1 MEIFRILLIEHAQTW
16 LLGLFFGAMTFLVNK
31 AVKAIIETQHKKR
44 ELMSK
49 ESEEQ
54 SNIKN
59 GLIALLRYRINR
71 LCNTIKRRGSMTSQE
86 AFDLKDI
93 YNAYETLGGN
103 GQTKI
108 LVEYIFDKFEI
119 NDDITEEK

>member
-1 MEIFRILLIEHAQTW
+1 MNEFEQIFLDHAQTW

-44 ELMSK
+44 ELMMK
-49 ESEEQ
+49 DSEEQ
-54 SNIKN
+54 ANIKN
-59 GLIALLRYRINR
+59 GVIALLRYRINR
-71 LCNTIKRRGSMTSQE
+71 LCNTIKKRGSMTSQE

-93 YNAYETLGGN
+93 YSAYETLGGN

-108 LVEYIFDKFEI
+108 LVGYIFEKHEI
-119 NDDITEEK
+119 NDDIEE

>member
-1 MEIFRILLIEHAQTW
+1 MNEFKQIFLDHAQTW

-44 ELMSK
+44 ELMMK
-49 ESEEQ
+49 DSEEQ
-54 SNIKN
+54 ANIKN
-59 GLIALLRYRINR
+59 GVIALLRYRINR
-71 LCNTIKRRGSMTSQE
+71 LCNTIKKRGSMTSQE

-93 YNAYETLGGN
+93 YSAYETLGGN

-108 LVEYIFDKFEI
+108 LVGYIFEKHEI
-119 NDDITEEK
+119 NDDIEE

>member
-1 MEIFRILLIEHAQTW
+1 
-16 LLGLFFGAMTFLVNK
+16 MT
-31 AVKAIIETQHKKR
+31 Q
-44 ELMSK
+44 

-59 GLIALLRYRINR
+59 GLLALLRYRINR
-71 LCNTIKRRGSMTSQE
+71 LCNAIKRRGSMTSQE

-93 YNAYETLGGN
+93 YSAYTILGGN

-108 LVEYIFDKFEI
+108 LVEYIFEKYEI
-119 NDDITEEK
+119 DDEIDG

>member
-1 MEIFRILLIEHAQTW
+1 MEIFRRLFIEHAQTW

-93 YNAYETLGGN
+93 YSAYESLSGN

>member
-1 MEIFRILLIEHAQTW
+1 MNEFEQIFLDHAQTW

-44 ELMSK
+44 ELMTQ

-59 GLIALLRYRINR
+59 GLLALLRYRINR
-71 LCNTIKRRGSMTSQE
+71 LCNAIKRRGSMTSQE

-93 YNAYETLGGN
+93 YSAYTILGGN

-108 LVEYIFDKFEI
+108 LVEYIFEKYEI
-119 NDDITEEK
+119 DDEIDG

>member
-1 MEIFRILLIEHAQTW
+1 MNEFEQIFLDHAQTW

-44 ELMSK
+44 ELMTK

-54 SNIKN
+54 ANIKN

-71 LCNTIKRRGSMTSQE
+71 LCNTIKRRGAMTSQE

-93 YNAYETLGGN
+93 YSAYEILGGN

-108 LVEYIFDKFEI
+108 LVEYIFEKYEIDDKIDE
-119 NDDITEEK
+119 

>member
-1 MEIFRILLIEHAQTW
+1 MNEFEQIFLDHAQTW

-44 ELMSK
+44 ELLTQ

-59 GLIALLRYRINR
+59 GLLALLRYRINR
-71 LCNTIKRRGSMTSQE
+71 LCNAIKRRGSMTSQE

-93 YNAYETLGGN
+93 YSAYTILGGN

-108 LVEYIFDKFEI
+108 LVEYIFEKYEI
-119 NDDITEEK
+119 DDEIDG

>member
-1 MEIFRILLIEHAQTW
+1 MNEFEQIFLDHAQTW

-31 AVKAIIETQHKKR
+31 AVKSIIETQHKKR
-44 ELMSK
+44 ELMSQ

-59 GLIALLRYRINR
+59 GLLALLRYRINR
-71 LCNTIKRRGSMTSQE
+71 LCNAIKRRGSMTSQE

-93 YNAYETLGGN
+93 YSAYTILGGN

-108 LVEYIFDKFEI
+108 LVEYIFEKYEI
-119 NDDITEEK
+119 DDEIDG

>member
-1 MEIFRILLIEHAQTW
+1 MNEFEQIFLDHAQTW

-31 AVKAIIETQHKKR
+31 AVKSIIETQHKKR
-44 ELMSK
+44 ELMSQ

-59 GLIALLRYRINR
+59 GLLALLRYRINR
-71 LCNTIKRRGSMTSQE
+71 LCNAIKRRGSMTSQE

-93 YNAYETLGGN
+93 YSAYTILGGN

-108 LVEYIFDKFEI
+108 LVEYIFEKYEIDDKI
-119 NDDITEEK
+119 DG

>member
-1 MEIFRILLIEHAQTW
+1 MNEFEQIFLDHAQTW

-44 ELMSK
+44 ELMTQ

-54 SNIKN
+54 ANIKN

-71 LCNTIKRRGSMTSQE
+71 LCNTIKGRGSMTSQE

-93 YNAYETLGGN
+93 YSAYEILGGN

-108 LVEYIFDKFEI
+108 LVDYIFEKYEI
-119 NDDITEEK
+119 DDNISE

>member
-1 MEIFRILLIEHAQTW
+1 MNEFEQIFLGHAQTW
-16 LLGLFFGAMTFLVNK
+16 LLGLFFGAMTYLVNK

-44 ELMSK
+44 EVMSK

-54 SNIKN
+54 ADIKK

-93 YNAYETLGGN
+93 YSAYTILGGN

-108 LVEYIFDKFEI
+108 LVEYIFEKYEIDDKI
-119 NDDITEEK
+119 DGQK

>member
-1 MEIFRILLIEHAQTW
+1 MNEFEQIFLDHAQTW

-31 AVKAIIETQHKKR
+31 AVKSIIETQHKKR
-44 ELMSK
+44 ELMTQ

-59 GLIALLRYRINR
+59 GLLALLRYRINR
-71 LCNTIKRRGSMTSQE
+71 LCNAIKRRGSMTSQE

-93 YNAYETLGGN
+93 YSAYTILGGN

-108 LVEYIFDKFEI
+108 LVEYIFEKYEI
-119 NDDITEEK
+119 DDEIDG

>member
-1 MEIFRILLIEHAQTW
+1 MNEFEQIFLDHAQTW

-44 ELMSK
+44 ELMTQ

-59 GLIALLRYRINR
+59 GLLALLRYRINR
-71 LCNTIKRRGSMTSQE
+71 LCNVIKRRGAMTSQE

-93 YNAYETLGGN
+93 YSAYTILGGN

-108 LVEYIFDKFEI
+108 LVEYIFEKYEI
-119 NDDITEEK
+119 DDEIDG

>member
-1 MEIFRILLIEHAQTW
+1 MNEFEQIFLDHAQTW

-44 ELMSK
+44 DLMTK

-59 GLIALLRYRINR
+59 GLLALLRYRINR
-71 LCNTIKRRGSMTSQE
+71 LCNIIKKRGSMTSQE

-93 YNAYETLGGN
+93 YSAYEILGGN

-108 LVEYIFDKFEI
+108 LVEYVFDKFEI
-119 NDDITEEK
+119 NDNNDR

>member
-1 MEIFRILLIEHAQTW
+1 MNEFEQIFLDHAQTW

-31 AVKAIIETQHKKR
+31 AVKSIIETQHKKR
-44 ELMSK
+44 ELMSQ

-59 GLIALLRYRINR
+59 GLLALLRYRINR
-71 LCNTIKRRGSMTSQE
+71 LCNVIKRRGAMTSQE

-93 YNAYETLGGN
+93 YSAYTILGGN

-108 LVEYIFDKFEI
+108 LVEYIFEKYEI
-119 NDDITEEK
+119 DDEIDG

>member
-1 MEIFRILLIEHAQTW
+1 MEIFRILLVEQAQTW

-71 LCNTIKRRGSMTSQE
+71 LCNTIKRKGSMTSQE

-93 YNAYETLGGN
+93 YNAYEILGGN

>member
-1 MEIFRILLIEHAQTW
+1 MNEFEQIFLDHAQTW

-44 ELMSK
+44 ELMTQ

-59 GLIALLRYRINR
+59 GLLALLRYRINR
-71 LCNTIKRRGSMTSQE
+71 LCNAIKRRGSMTSQE

-93 YNAYETLGGN
+93 YSAYTILGGN

-108 LVEYIFDKFEI
+108 LVEYIFEKYEIDDKI
-119 NDDITEEK
+119 NGQK

>member
-1 MEIFRILLIEHAQTW
+1 MEIFRRLFIEHAQTW

-44 ELMSK
+44 ELMTK
-49 ESEEQ
+49 ESKEQ

-93 YNAYETLGGN
+93 YSAYESLGGN

-119 NDDITEEK
+119 NDDITEEN

>member
-1 MEIFRILLIEHAQTW
+1 MNEFEQIFLVHAQTW

-44 ELMSK
+44 ELMTQ

-54 SNIKN
+54 ANIKN

-71 LCNTIKRRGSMTSQE
+71 LCNTIKGRGSMTSQE

-93 YNAYETLGGN
+93 YSAYEILGGN

-108 LVEYIFDKFEI
+108 LVDYIFEKYEIDDNIDK
-119 NDDITEEK
+119 

>member
-1 MEIFRILLIEHAQTW
+1 MNEFEQIFLDHAQTW

-44 ELMSK
+44 ELMTK
-49 ESEEQ
+49 ESKEQ

-93 YNAYETLGGN
+93 YSAYEILGGN

-119 NDDITEEK
+119 NDDITEEN

>member
-1 MEIFRILLIEHAQTW
+1 MNEFEQIFLDHAQTW

-44 ELMSK
+44 ALMIQ

-59 GLIALLRYRINR
+59 GLLALLRYRINR
-71 LCNTIKRRGSMTSQE
+71 LCNAIKRRGSMTSQE

-93 YNAYETLGGN
+93 YSAYTILGGN

-108 LVEYIFDKFEI
+108 LVEYIFEKYEI
-119 NDDITEEK
+119 DDEIDG

>member
-1 MEIFRILLIEHAQTW
+1 MNEFEQIFLDHAQTW

-44 ELMSK
+44 ELMMK
-49 ESEEQ
+49 DSEEQ
-54 SNIKN
+54 ANIKN
-59 GLIALLRYRINR
+59 GVIALLRYRINR
-71 LCNTIKRRGSMTSQE
+71 LCNTIKKRGSMTSQE

-93 YNAYETLGGN
+93 YSAYETLGGN

-108 LVEYIFDKFEI
+108 LVEYIFEKYEI
-119 NDDITEEK
+119 DDEIEE

>member
-1 MEIFRILLIEHAQTW
+1 MNEFKQIFLDHAQTW

-44 ELMSK
+44 ELMMK
-49 ESEEQ
+49 DSEEQ
-54 SNIKN
+54 ANIKN
-59 GLIALLRYRINR
+59 GVIALLRYRINR
-71 LCNTIKRRGSMTSQE
+71 LCNTIKKRGGMTSQE

-93 YNAYETLGGN
+93 YNAYATLGGN

-108 LVEYIFDKFEI
+108 LVEYIFEKYEI
-119 NDDITEEK
+119 DDEIEE

>member
-1 MEIFRILLIEHAQTW
+1 MNEFEEIFLNHAQTW

-44 ELMSK
+44 ELMMK
-49 ESEEQ
+49 DSEEQ
-54 SNIKN
+54 ANIKN
-59 GLIALLRYRINR
+59 GVIALLRYRINR
-71 LCNTIKRRGSMTSQE
+71 LCNTIKKRGSMTSQE

-93 YNAYETLGGN
+93 YSAYETLGGN

-108 LVEYIFDKFEI
+108 LVGYIFEKHEI
-119 NDDITEEK
+119 NDDIEE

>member
-1 MEIFRILLIEHAQTW
+1 MNEFEQIFLDHAQTW

-44 ELMSK
+44 ELMTQ

-54 SNIKN
+54 ANIKN

-71 LCNTIKRRGSMTSQE
+71 LCNTIKGRGSMTSQE

-93 YNAYETLGGN
+93 YSAYEILGGN

-108 LVEYIFDKFEI
+108 LVDYIFEKYEIDDNIDK
-119 NDDITEEK
+119 

>member
-1 MEIFRILLIEHAQTW
+1 MREFEEIFLNHAQTW

-44 ELMSK
+44 ELMMK
-49 ESEEQ
+49 DSEEQ
-54 SNIKN
+54 ANIKN
-59 GLIALLRYRINR
+59 GVIALLRYRINR
-71 LCNTIKRRGSMTSQE
+71 LCNTIKKRGSMTSQE

-93 YNAYETLGGN
+93 YSAYETLGGN

-108 LVEYIFDKFEI
+108 LVGYIFEKHEI
-119 NDDITEEK
+119 NDDIEE

>member
-1 MEIFRILLIEHAQTW
+1 MNEFEQIFIDHAQTW

-31 AVKAIIETQHKKR
+31 AVKSITETQHKKR
-44 ELMSK
+44 ELMCK

-54 SNIKN
+54 ANIKN

-71 LCNTIKRRGSMTSQE
+71 LCNTIKKRGSMTSQE

-93 YNAYETLGGN
+93 YSAYSILGGN

-108 LVEYIFDKFEI
+108 LVEYIFDKYEM
-119 NDDITEEK
+119 NDDIEAQK